1 MLAEMIFA
9 GESENV
15 EFKEDIPAK
24 SEKYMKSVVAFA
36 NGTGGKLIFGVQDKT
51 LEIKGFHKDE
61 IFKKMDAITNAIYDS
76 CEPKITPR
84 VAVQEIDG
92 NSVIVVEILEGMQK
106 PYYIKSLGMMEGTF
120 VRVSGTTRKA
130 MTYMV
135 QELIMEGTNRSFD
148 QMETSKVISEQEVT
162 EFCNKMYQYAL
173 ELCPSDEARKLL
185 PKVSKNQLL
194 SWKLIFERER
204 QIIPSNGYLL
214 LAGDNDTFPEATIQC
229 AVFKGTVRDIF
240 ITKKEFSGAIY
251 QQIED
256 AYHFVLQHINLGSR
270 IEGIARQ
277 DIYELPIRT
286 IREMIANA
294 VCHRSFL
301 TPGKI
306 QVALFDDRL
315 EVTSP
320 GMLDNDI
327 TIEKMKTGLS
337 KIRNKG
343 IAAAL
348 SYMNVIEAWGSGI
361 PRMFR
366 EAQEYGLKEPE
377 LIDLGSDFRVNL
389 YRAKPEVDKYG
400 VIEKN
405 GIGVND
411 TNSDTNETNIETNL
425 NTNET
430 NSDTNDTNIDTNEPN
445 FDTNDTNIDTNR
457 NNTDTE
463 LILYLIQLN
472 PKIRQKEIVEK
483 TNISLSTVKRIM
495 AKLQKEGKIRRKGSN
510 RFGEWII
517 EK

>member
-1 MLAEMIFA
+1 M
-9 GESENV
+9 
-15 EFKEDIPAK
+15 
-24 SEKYMKSVVAFA
+24 
-36 NGTGGKLIFGVQDKT
+36 
-51 LEIKGFHKDE
+51 
-61 IFKKMDAITNAIYDS
+61 
-76 CEPKITPR
+76 
-84 VAVQEIDG
+84 
-92 NSVIVVEILEGMQK
+92 
-106 PYYIKSLGMMEGTF
+106 
-120 VRVSGTTRKA
+120 
-130 MTYMV
+130 
-135 QELIMEGTNRSFD
+135 
-148 QMETSKVISEQEVT
+148 
-162 EFCNKMYQYAL
+162 
-173 ELCPSDEARKLL
+173 
-185 PKVSKNQLL
+185 
-194 SWKLIFERER
+194 
-204 QIIPSNGYLL
+204 
-214 LAGDNDTFPEATIQC
+214 
-229 AVFKGTVRDIF
+229 
-240 ITKKEFSGAIY
+240 
-251 QQIED
+251 
-256 AYHFVLQHINLGSR
+256 QHINLGSH

-320 GMLDNDI
+320 GMLDNEI

-389 YRAKPEVDKYG
+389 YRAKTEVDKYG
-400 VIEKN
+400 VLENKN
-405 GIGVND
+405 GIGVNE
-411 TNSDTNETNIETNL
+411 TNLETNETNGDTNL
-425 NTNET
+425 
-430 NSDTNDTNIDTNEPN
+430 
-445 FDTNDTNIDTNR
+445 DTNR
-457 NNTDTE
+457 NNTNTE

-483 TNISLSTVKRIM
+483 TSISLSTVKRIM